1 MNQAKCPCSGMEAL
15 LKQELQDQVP
25 EVLQANVTCEA
36 QPCPPLAGTREIMAS
51 SWAEEVQVVY

>member
-1 MNQAKCPCSGMEAL
+1 MEAL

-25 EVLQANVTCEA
+25 EVLQANVACEA